1 MKKSFILFSV
11 IILLFVFSLLM
22 IKIYETK
29 SINSLNIVNQY
40 KYIQA
45 KNHLLFLEEYLRSL
59 NDFSSLSKLEIEDK
73 DYKIIAFISSKE
85 SLYEIELIVKAFEHN
100 VRVHKS
106 FTVSK

>member
-1 MKKSFILFSV
+1 MKKGFILFSV
-11 IILLFVFSLLM
+11 IILLFVFSLVM

-29 SINSLNIVNQY
+29 SINSLNIINQY

-59 NDFSSLSKLEIEDK
+59 NDFSSLSKLEIEDTE
-73 DYKIIAFISSKE
+73 YKLIAYVSSKE
-85 SLYEIELIVKAFEHN
+85 SFYEIELIVKAFEHN

-106 FTVSK
+106 FTISK